1 MAELTLNILIV
12 EEDAN
17 DFVLLNGYLNK
28 SFKNPA
34 VVYCPFLEKA
44 VEINAAMVFDVLII
58 SLKPEQRPEKELLN
72 KLLKKANHPTVIILT
87 DDADDEG
94 LAIKAIQA
102 GAQDCIRKENLN
114 SQVLYKSITYGRAR
128 RARNVQEANWGHQYQ
143 NLFNRNP
150 LPLLV
155 YELDNKKPLLVNEAA
170 ERFYGYSS
178 QEFAGMTILDL
189 QQKNDAKN
197 STKSFAGERKHIN
210 KNGEVMEVE
219 VLTSLIQ
226 LNNKTCRLAVII
238 DLAKRS
244 SLQQTNIIDETQQQL
259 LLLQSAINN
268 SADGVIITKA
278 GTTDFYSSEIVYSNA
293 AFSCLTGYTV
303 KETVGQK
310 PELLHKK
317 HPVKEVSAANQFTG
331 TFETCLINYKNNLSD
346 YWVDYSISPVEDEH
360 GNITHFVAVYRDV
373 SVRKSNEAE
382 NENLVRE
389 LQESNHELKQ
399 FSYVIAHNLRAP
411 LANLTGL
418 LSLLETETIED
429 TDTLELIEAVKS
441 STNNLNITVND
452 IIDILMIKSE
462 DDKNPEP
469 LAIAEVWNKV
479 KASLSYLIEAA
490 NAQMEEDFTEAPVV
504 QFKESYLESVLLNLL
519 SNALKYR
526 SEERGLTIHIKT
538 YQEQGNV
545 VLIFEDNGI
554 GIDLNKHGHQLFGLY
569 KRFSNKAEGKGLGLY
584 IVQSQIIALGG
595 KIEVKSELNK
605 GTRFTV
611 FFKNKQ

>member
-34 VVYCPFLEKA
+34 VVYCQFLEKA

-87 DDADDEG
+87 DDADEG
-94 LAIKAIQA
+94 LAAEAIQA

-114 SQVLYKSITYGRAR
+114 SRVLYKSITYGLAR
-128 RARNVQEANWGHQYQ
+128 RARNMQEVNWGHQYQ

-244 SLQQTNIIDETQQQL
+244 SLQQTTIIDETQQQL

-268 SADGVIITKA
+268 STDGVIITKA

-293 AFSCLTGYTV
+293 AFGYLTGFTA

-317 HPVKEVSAANQFTG
+317 HPVKEASAANQFTG
-331 TFETCLINYKNNLSD
+331 TFETRLINYKNNLSD

-429 TDTLELIEAVKS
+429 ADTLELIEAVKS

-490 NAQMEEDFTEAPVV
+490 NAQMEEGFTEAPVV